1 MRRSVKTILLLIVL
15 VVIGAA
21 VLGLGHDYFM
31 RTAYPLGYRE
41 IVEEEARTQ
50 GVDPA
55 LVYAVMKAES
65 NFDPDATSHAG
76 ARGLM
81 QITPDTFDW
90 LQTKLREGVSYTAD
104 DLYTPRV
111 NIRYGCK
118 FLQILQDEYTEQV
131 TALSAYNAGMGT
143 VNRWLSDPSIS
154 EDGVELNRIPYPE
167 TERYVSAVLRNYQT
181 YRELYEFDEIG
192 GTFHG

>member
-21 VLGLGHDYFM
+21 VLRLGHDYFM

-118 FLQILQDEYTEQV
+118 FLQILQDELHLFQNG
-131 TALSAYNAGMGT
+131 LSI
-143 VNRWLSDPSIS
+143 VQHICCIDPIPDISSDQ
-154 EDGVELNRIPYPE
+154 EGVY
-167 TERYVSAVLRNYQT
+167 AA
-181 YRELYEFDEIG
+181 
-192 GTFHG
+192 

>member
-1 MRRSVKTILLLIVL
+1 MRRSVKTLLLLVVL
-15 VVIGAA
+15 VAIGVA
-21 VLGLGHDYFM
+21 VLRLGYDYFM
-31 RTAYPLGYRE
+31 HTAYPLGYSD
-41 IVEEEARTQ
+41 IVEEEARMQ

-65 NFDPDATSHAG
+65 NFDPNATSHAG

-90 LQTKLREGVSYTAD
+90 LQTKLREGVAYTAD

-167 TERYVSAVLRNYQT
+167 TERYVNAVLRNYQT

-192 GTFHG
+192 GTFYG

>member
-15 VVIGAA
+15 VVIGAVA
-21 VLGLGHDYFM
+21 LRLGHDYFM

>member
-21 VLGLGHDYFM
+21 VLRLGHDYFM

-104 DLYTPRV
+104 DLYTPRA
-111 NIRYGCK
+111 NIR
-118 FLQILQDEYTEQV
+118 
-131 TALSAYNAGMGT
+131 
-143 VNRWLSDPSIS
+143 
-154 EDGVELNRIPYPE
+154 
-167 TERYVSAVLRNYQT
+167 
-181 YRELYEFDEIG
+181 
-192 GTFHG
+192 

>member
-21 VLGLGHDYFM
+21 VLRLGHDYFM

-76 ARGLM
+76 ARWLM

-90 LQTKLREGVSYTAD
+90 LQTKLREGV
-104 DLYTPRV
+104 P
-111 NIRYGCK
+111 IRRMTSIRRG
-118 FLQILQDEYTEQV
+118 
-131 TALSAYNAGMGT
+131 
-143 VNRWLSDPSIS
+143 SIS
-154 EDGVELNRIPYPE
+154 VMGVNFYRFCRMNILNRSLHSVPIM
-167 TERYVSAVLRNYQT
+167 RAWGR
-181 YRELYEFDEIG
+181 
-192 GTFHG
+192 